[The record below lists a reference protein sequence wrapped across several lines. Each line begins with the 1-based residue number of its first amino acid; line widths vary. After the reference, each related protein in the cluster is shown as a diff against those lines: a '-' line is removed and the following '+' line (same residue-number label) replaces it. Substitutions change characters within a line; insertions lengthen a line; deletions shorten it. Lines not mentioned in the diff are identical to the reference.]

1 MRGVIQVA
9 RHAVGHQ
16 DGFKGRALFAPD
28 ARQAEIDLM
37 AHRARTEVT
46 VQAGHCALVVFVVGR
61 IEKAHLAAAVVVH
74 IQRRV
79 LAVFPGVL
87 GAAAGIQRP
96 VVAQVVLAVDHAVGV
111 FELRPGPVLGV
122 VVLGR
127 RWVRDLGADRVH
139 HRAAVVD
146 EQFLIAQVGGQ
157 AQALAAVIQGDGDQ
171 R

>member
-1 MRGVIQVA
+1 M
-9 RHAVGHQ
+9 
-16 DGFKGRALFAPD
+16 
-28 ARQAEIDLM
+28 
-37 AHRARTEVT
+37 
-46 VQAGHCALVVFVVGR
+46 
-61 IEKAHLAAAVVVH
+61 
-74 IQRRV
+74 
-79 LAVFPGVL
+79 L